1 MTEVRQSRVP
11 GAATGSRRRHRRN
24 HEGRGRLS
32 GARRSFVLL
41 LVVGLI
47 AGACS
52 RKDESTSDATTPS
65 ATTVVDDSAAPGST
79 APAGDDDTPAT
90 TSVPVTTEPSGE
102 PEYGGTL
109 IVSGEA
115 EVASPWTP
123 ASMQCDQYCYVRAA
137 AFYEPLVARNA
148 DGDYDGV
155 LVESFE
161 PNADF
166 TVWTF
171 TVRPGISFHDG
182 TPLDAA
188 AVVYNLQEHA
198 GSLLTSAAL
207 TDIGRN
213 ADGSFAIELV
223 DDMTFTITTG
233 KGGDLSQP
241 RPWATLPVFLAGQ
254 LGYIASPTWLEA
266 VKAQTADQVMAVGTG
281 PFVVESYAP
290 RDKLVVTRNDDYWR
304 TDADGN
310 PLPYLDGIEF
320 RVIEDSETAA
330 EALKSGDI
338 DIFATSA
345 ASVIADVREL
355 SDEISM
361 IEQNL
366 FVETNYTMIDL
377 DKAGPL
383 QDRRVRCALS
393 KATDRQEL
401 IDLTGGGILQ
411 VANGLFSPG
420 QEGYLEDN
428 GFDTAQDIPGA
439 QALIDEYLAENPGP
453 IQLKYGITV
462 SNINAQTAEL
472 LAGYWSEI
480 GVETEILQ
488 IPQDQYIT
496 KALFGDPD
504 YQMFGWRSHG
514 GVFVDSQYL
523 WWHSSSAQPDGSLSL
538 NFARLRDPVVDE
550 NLDLARA
557 EPDRAVRQEYAAN
570 VNRRMA
576 EECFNMPGSWT
587 LWGVAHDP
595 ALQNVGGGVLPDG
608 NPADESGG
616 FFGLGQVWIDPDA

>member
-1 MTEVRQSRVP
+1 MTEVGSSR
-11 GAATGSRRRHRRN
+11 TSLH
-24 HEGRGRLS
+24 RGRI
-32 GARRSFVLL
+32 RRYRVHRSFAA
-41 LVVGLI
+41 LVVLGLI

-52 RKDESTSDATTPS
+52 KKDDESSDATTPTAS
-65 ATTVVDDSAAPGST
+65 TAPADTSAAPGST
-79 APAGDDDTPAT
+79 TAVDTDDSSATTAVPATTVVPAGD
-90 TSVPVTTEPSGE
+90 PV
-102 PEYGGTL
+102 YGGTL

-115 EVASPWTP
+115 EAASPWTP
-123 ASMQCDQYCYVRAA
+123 ALMQCDQYCYVRSAT
-137 AFYEPLVARNA
+137 FYEPIVARSV
-148 DGDYDGV
+148 DGDYEGV
-155 LVESFE
+155 LVESYE
-161 PNADF
+161 PNADL

-171 TVRPGISFHDG
+171 EVRPGITFHDG

-188 AVVYNLQEHA
+188 AIVYNLQEHA
-198 GSLLTSAAL
+198 TSLLTSAAL

-213 ADGSFAIELV
+213 ADGSFAIEAV
-223 DDMTFTITTG
+223 GDMTFTITTG

-266 VKAQTADQVMAVGTG
+266 VKAGTADQVMAVGTG
-281 PFVVESYAP
+281 PFVVDSYAP
-290 RDKLVVTRNDDYWR
+290 RDKLVVSRNENYWR
-304 TDADGN
+304 TDAAGN

-338 DIFATSA
+338 HIFATSA
-345 ASVIADVREL
+345 SSVIADLRER
-355 SDEISM
+355 SDEVAM
-361 IEQNL
+361 VEQNV

-393 KATDRQEL
+393 KAMDRQEL

-428 GFDTAQDIPGA
+428 GFDTEQDIAGA

-480 GVETEILQ
+480 GVETEVLQ

-514 GVFVDSQYL
+514 GVYVDSQYL
-523 WWHSSSAQPDGSLSL
+523 WWHSASAQPDGGLSL
-538 NFARLRDPVVDE
+538 NFARLRDAVVDE

-557 EPDRAVRQEYAAN
+557 EPDPAKRQEYAAN

-576 EECFNMPGSWT
+576 EECYNMPGSWT

-595 ALQNVGGGVLPDG
+595 AVQNVGGGLLPDSDVL
-608 NPADESGG
+608 DESGG
-616 FFGLGQVWIDPDA
+616 FFGLGQVWLDPEA